1 MALDG
6 AFLSKLLKEIS
17 ETALD
22 ARVDRIFQP
31 GREEIIIVLRWR
43 GGSGKLLLSANADS
57 ARIQFTQASYENPKT
72 PPMFCMFLRKHLG
85 SARLIEIK
93 QIAMDRIV
101 HLVFETL
108 NELGDLVKIHI
119 LRQADLSGVNL
130 QSIQSALEVGSI
142 HDDPAVEPAGTQQR
156 LVQNFGTV
164 GGGQTHDALGG
175 LETVNF
181 GQQLV

>member
-6 AFLSKLLKEIS
+6 AFLSKLVKEIS

-108 NELGDLVKIHI
+108 NELGDLVKIT
-119 LRQADLSGVNL
+119 V
-130 QSIQSALEVGSI
+130 ALEIMGRHSNIIIVDQNGRIMESI
-142 HDDPAVEPAGTQQR
+142 KHVDEEMSAVRQIMPGMT
-156 LVQNFGTV
+156 
-164 GGGQTHDALGG
+164 
-175 LETVNF
+175 
-181 GQQLV
+181 